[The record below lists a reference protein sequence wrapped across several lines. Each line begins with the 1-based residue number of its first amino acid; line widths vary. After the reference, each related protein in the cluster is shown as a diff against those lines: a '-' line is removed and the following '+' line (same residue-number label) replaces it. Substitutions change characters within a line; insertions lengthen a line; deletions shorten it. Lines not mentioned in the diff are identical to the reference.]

1 MKEILLGIVGFFIL
15 VPFLPMFISR
25 KILNRFVKNKRK
37 AKRIAFE
44 IATPFFLLAIYAL
57 LDVIYDVKILWII
70 FLIILILAMI
80 TTVVQWK
87 INDEVQILK
96 IARSTIRIVFPIS
109 FFVYIIL
116 MCNGLIVYCLN
127 YIYK

>member
-80 TTVVQWK
+80 TIVVQWK

-116 MCNGLIVYCLN
+116 MCNGLIVYYLN

>member
-70 FLIILILAMI
+70 F
-80 TTVVQWK
+80 
-87 INDEVQILK
+87 
-96 IARSTIRIVFPIS
+96 
-109 FFVYIIL
+109 
-116 MCNGLIVYCLN
+116 
-127 YIYK
+127 

>member
-1 MKEILLGIVGFFIL
+1 
-15 VPFLPMFISR
+15 MFISR

-116 MCNGLIVYCLN
+116 MCNGLIVYYLN

>member
-116 MCNGLIVYCLN
+116 MCNGLIVYFLN

>member
-87 INDEVQILK
+87 INDGVQILK

-116 MCNGLIVYCLN
+116 MCNGLIVYYLN

>member
-1 MKEILLGIVGFFIL
+1 MKEILLGIVVFFIL

-116 MCNGLIVYCLN
+116 MCNGLIVYYLN

>member
-25 KILNRFVKNKRK
+25 KILNRFVKNKKK

-116 MCNGLIVYCLN
+116 MCNGLIVYYLN

>member
-109 FFVYIIL
+109 FFVFIIL
-116 MCNGLIVYCLN
+116 MCNGLIVYYLN

>member
-87 INDEVQILK
+87 INDEVQIMK

-116 MCNGLIVYCLN
+116 MCNGLIVYYLN

>member
-96 IARSTIRIVFPIS
+96 IARSTIRVVFPIS

-116 MCNGLIVYCLN
+116 MCNGLIVYYLN

>member
-96 IARSTIRIVFPIS
+96 IARSTIRIVFTIS

-116 MCNGLIVYCLN
+116 MCNGLIVYYLI

>member
-116 MCNGLIVYCLN
+116 MCNGLIVYYLN